1 MKVKIEI
8 DTATFVRLFLVA
20 AGFVAAIFIL
30 WRLLPSLMIVLVSFF
45 LAMAL
50 NSPVS
55 SLANRLPGHSRV
67 LATAVSYVVVLIIIG
82 FFVYVAIPPI
92 VRQTANFV
100 NSLPAYIEQVSHQRG
115 VVSDIIKRYS
125 LQDDVNQF
133 VAGAQRQAGNIVQGV
148 GGSVVTGVTTFLSG
162 FVTLVTV
169 LVLTFLALIEG
180 PRWLERLWS
189 VYTDERKLEHHKY
202 LISRM
207 YTVVTRYVSG
217 QVFVATLAGA
227 SSLLVLF
234 AMTAFFAVPL
244 TAVLP
249 LTFLIFLTDLVP
261 MIGAIIGATIV
272 IFVLVF
278 NDLGAAITFAI
289 YFFIY
294 QQVENNLIQPTV
306 QARTIELSALAIL
319 VAALIGIN
327 LLGPIGG
334 FLAIPAAGCLRV
346 LILDYLERRKAGRAR
361 ARKGWGRF
369 VRSKVTGSEA
379 S

>member
-8 DTATFVRLFLVA
+8 DSSTFVRLFLVA
-20 AGFVAAIFIL
+20 AAFVGAIFLL
-30 WRLLPSLMIVLVSFF
+30 WKLTPSLMIILVSLF

-50 NSPVS
+50 NPPVAA
-55 SLANRLPGHSRV
+55 LANRLPGHSRILATTVSYIIV
-67 LATAVSYVVVLIIIG
+67 LAILG

-92 VRQTANFV
+92 VQQTTNFV
-100 NSLPAYIEQVSHQRG
+100 NSLPTYIDQVSSQKG
-115 VVSDIIKRYS
+115 VVGDVINKYH

-133 VAGAQRQAGNIVQGV
+133 VDGARKQAGNIVQGV
-148 GGSVVTGVTTFLSG
+148 GGSVVAGVTSLLSG
-162 FVTLVTV
+162 FVTLITV

-180 PRWLERLWS
+180 PRWLERLWNI
-189 VYTDERKLEHHKY
+189 YTDDHKLQHHKY

-207 YTVVTRYVSG
+207 YTVVTRYVTG

-227 SSLLVLF
+227 SGLLVLF
-234 AMTAFFAVPL
+234 ALTYFFNVPL

-249 LTFLIFLTDLVP
+249 LAFLIFLTDLVP

-272 IFVLVF
+272 IFVLIF
-278 NDLGAAITFAI
+278 NDLGAAITFGI

-294 QQVENNLIQPTV
+294 QQIENNLIQPTV
-306 QARTIELSALAIL
+306 QARTIELSALTIL

-327 LLGPIGG
+327 LLGPVGG

-346 LILDYLERRKAGRAR
+346 LILDYLERRKAKPT
-361 ARKGWGRF
+361 RKGWGRF
-369 VRSKVTGSEA
+369 AARKATES
-379 S
+379 

>member
-1 MKVKIEI
+1 VKVKIDI
-8 DTATFVRLFLVA
+8 DSPTFIRLFIVA
-20 AGFVAAIFIL
+20 AVFVGGIYIL
-30 WRLLPSLMIVLVSFF
+30 WKLTPSLMIVLISFF
-45 LAMAL
+45 LALAL
-50 NSPVS
+50 NPPVS
-55 SLANRLPGHSRV
+55 TLASKLPGHSRV
-67 LATAVSYVVVLIIIG
+67 LATAVSYTVVLAIVG

-92 VRQTANFV
+92 VSQTTNFV
-100 NSLPAYIEQVSHQRG
+100 NALPGYIDQVSSQKG
-115 VVSDIIKRYS
+115 VVGDIIKKYN

-133 VAGAQRQAGNIVQGV
+133 VNGVRNQAGSVVQGV
-148 GGSVVTGVTTFLSG
+148 GGSVVTGVTSFLSG
-162 FVTLVTV
+162 FVTLLTV

-180 PRWLERLWS
+180 PRWLDRLWNM
-189 VYTDERKLEHHKY
+189 YTDDHKLQHHKY

-217 QVFVATLAGA
+217 QMFVATLAGA
-227 SSLLVLF
+227 SGLLVLF
-234 AMTAFFAVPL
+234 ALTSFFQVPI

-278 NDLGAAITFAI
+278 NDLGAAIAFAV

-327 LLGPIGG
+327 LLGPVGG

-346 LILDYLERRKAGRAR
+346 LLLDYMERRKIGKPTH
-361 ARKGWGRF
+361 KGWGRLA
-369 VRSKVTGSEA
+369 RSKAE
-379 S
+379 

>member
-1 MKVKIEI
+1 MKVKIDI
-8 DTATFVRLFLVA
+8 DSSTFVRLF
-20 AGFVAAIFIL
+20 FVAAAFVGGIFVL
-30 WRLLPSLMIVLVSFF
+30 WKLTPSLMIVLVSFF

-50 NSPVS
+50 NPPVS

-67 LATAVSYVVVLIIIG
+67 LATTVSYIIVLSIIG
-82 FFVYVAIPPI
+82 FFVYVAIPPM
-92 VRQTANFV
+92 VRQTTNFI
-100 NSLPAYIEQVSHQRG
+100 NALPSYVEEVSSQKG
-115 VVSDIIKRYS
+115 VVGDLIKRYN
-125 LQDDVNQF
+125 LQDDVNSF
-133 VAGAQRQAGNIVQGV
+133 VEGARNQAGNIVQGV
-148 GGSVVTGVTTFLSG
+148 GGSVITGVTNILSG

-189 VYTDERKLEHHKY
+189 IYTDEHKLQHHKY
-202 LISRM
+202 LVSRM

-227 SSLLVLF
+227 AGLLVLF
-234 AMTAFFAVPL
+234 ALTSFFSVPL

-249 LTFLIFLTDLVP
+249 LAFLIFLTDLIP

-272 IFVLVF
+272 VFVLVF

-294 QQVENNLIQPTV
+294 QQIENNLIQPTV

-327 LLGPIGG
+327 LLGPVGG
-334 FLAIPAAGCLRV
+334 FLAIPAAGCIRV
-346 LILDYLERRKAGRAR
+346 LLIDYFERRKSVKPT
-361 ARKGWGRF
+361 RKGWGRF
-369 VRSKVTGSEA
+369 VRSKLTES
-379 S
+379 

>member
-8 DTATFVRLFLVA
+8 DSSTFVRLFLVA
-20 AGFVAAIFIL
+20 AAFLAVFYLL
-30 WRLLPSLMIVLVSFF
+30 WKLTPSLMIILISLF

-50 NSPVS
+50 NPPVS
-55 SLANRLPGHSRV
+55 SLASKLPGHSRI
-67 LATAVSYVVVLIIIG
+67 LATTVSYVIVLAILG

-92 VRQTANFV
+92 VRQTTNFI
-100 NSLPAYIEQVSHQRG
+100 NALPTYIEQVSNQRG
-115 VVSDIIKRYS
+115 VVGDIINKYH

-133 VAGAQRQAGNIVQGV
+133 VDGARKQAGNIVQGV
-148 GGSVVTGVTTFLSG
+148 GGSVITGVTTFLSG

-189 VYTDERKLEHHKY
+189 IYTDEHKLQHHKY

-207 YTVVTRYVSG
+207 YTVVTRYVTG

-227 SSLLVLF
+227 SGLLVLF
-234 AMTAFFAVPL
+234 ALTSFFNVPL

-249 LTFLIFLTDLVP
+249 LAFLIFLTDLVP

-272 IFVLVF
+272 IFVLIF
-278 NDLGAAITFAI
+278 NDLGAAVAFGV

-294 QQVENNLIQPTV
+294 QQIENNLIQPTV
-306 QARTIELSALAIL
+306 QARTIELSALTIL
-319 VAALIGIN
+319 VAALVGIN
-327 LLGPIGG
+327 LLGPVGG

-346 LILDYLERRKAGRAR
+346 LILDYLERRKIGKPT
-361 ARKGWGRF
+361 RKGWGRF
-369 VRSKVTGSEA
+369 VRSKVAES
-379 S
+379 

>member
-1 MKVKIEI
+1 MKVKIDI
-8 DTATFVRLFLVA
+8 DSSTFIRFFLVA
-20 AGFVAAIFIL
+20 VAFVGGIFIL
-30 WRLLPSLMIVLVSFF
+30 WKLMPSLMIVLVSFF

-50 NSPVS
+50 NPPVS

-67 LATAVSYVVVLIIIG
+67 LATTVSYIIVLAIIG

-92 VRQTANFV
+92 VHQTSNFI
-100 NSLPAYIEQVSHQRG
+100 NSLPNYIQEVSSQKG
-115 VVSDIIKRYS
+115 VVSDFINKYN
-125 LQDDVNQF
+125 LQESVNNF
-133 VAGAQRQAGNIVQGV
+133 VEGARAQTGNIIQGV
-148 GGSVVTGVTTFLSG
+148 GGGLVTGVATFLSG

-189 VYTDERKLEHHKY
+189 IYRDEHKLQHHKY
-202 LISRM
+202 LVSRM

-227 SSLLVLF
+227 SGLLVLF
-234 AMTAFFAVPL
+234 ALTSFFTVPL

-249 LTFLIFLTDLVP
+249 LAFLIFLTDLVP

-272 IFVLVF
+272 VFVLVF
-278 NDLGAAITFAI
+278 NDLGAAIAFGI

-294 QQVENNLIQPTV
+294 QQIENNLIQPTV
-306 QARTIELSALAIL
+306 QARTIELSALTIL
-319 VAALIGIN
+319 TAALIGIN
-327 LLGPIGG
+327 LLGPVGG
-334 FLAIPAAGCLRV
+334 FLAIPAAGCIRV
-346 LILDYLERRKAGRAR
+346 LLLDYFERRKAVQPT
-361 ARKGWGRF
+361 RKGWGRF
-369 VRSKVTGSEA
+369 VRSKVSE

>member
-1 MKVKIEI
+1 MKVKIDI
-8 DTATFVRLFLVA
+8 DSSTFIRLFLVA
-20 AGFVAAIFIL
+20 AIFVGSIFLL
-30 WRLLPSLMIVLVSFF
+30 WKLTPSLMIVLVSFF

-50 NSPVS
+50 NPPVS

-67 LATAVSYVVVLIIIG
+67 LATTVSYVIVLTVIG

-92 VRQTANFV
+92 VRQTASFV
-100 NSLPAYIEQVSHQRG
+100 NALPGYIEEVSSQKG
-115 VVSDIIKRYS
+115 VVGDLIKKYN
-125 LQDDVNQF
+125 LQNDVNSF
-133 VAGAQRQAGNIVQGV
+133 VEGARNQAGTIVQGV
-148 GGSVVTGVTTFLSG
+148 GGSVITGVASFLSG

-189 VYTDERKLEHHKY
+189 IYTDEHKLQHHKY

-227 SSLLVLF
+227 AGLLVLF
-234 AMTAFFAVPL
+234 ALTAFFSVPL

-249 LTFLIFLTDLVP
+249 LAFLIFVTDLIP

-272 IFVLVF
+272 VFVLIF
-278 NDLGAAITFAI
+278 NDLGAAIAFAV

-294 QQVENNLIQPTV
+294 QQIENNLIQPTV
-306 QARTIELSALAIL
+306 QARTIELSALTIL

-327 LLGPIGG
+327 LLGPVGG
-334 FLAIPAAGCLRV
+334 FLAIPAAGCVRV
-346 LILDYLERRKAGRAR
+346 LLLDYFERRKISKPT
-361 ARKGWGRF
+361 RKGWGRF
-369 VRSKVTGSEA
+369 ARTKASE